1 MKKKHKSVNWKKRF
15 VILAVVNITV
25 LALFAMF
32 VYSPIP
38 KTELEESSNQYKNE
52 NSSEF
57 IVRTTKQNV
66 NNLVNAYIDKLLVNS
81 DHIYT
86 INLEEDV
93 QLFGELPIF
102 STSVPV
108 LIHFDPIVQ
117 DNGDLVL
124 EQKSISVGN
133 LKLPNKKIMQYLK
146 KYLPVPEWVV
156 IQPDKESVYVN
167 VSEMDIKSNFEVGVE
182 QFDLE
187 NNVIAFRIKVPYET
201 LGIDVMESLQ
211 ENDPDNEG
219 NISESN

>member
-1 MKKKHKSVNWKKRF
+1 MKKKHEPANWKKRF
-15 VILAVVNITV
+15 IILITINIV
-25 LALFAMF
+25 LIVLFAMF

-38 KTELEESSNQYKNE
+38 KTELEESSQEYKSE

-66 NNLVNAYIDKLLVNS
+66 NNLVNAYIDKLLANS
-81 DHIYT
+81 KHDYT

-93 QLFGELPIF
+93 QLLGELPIF

-108 LIHFDPIVQ
+108 LIHFDPVVQ

-146 KYLPVPEWVV
+146 KYLPVPEWVI
-156 IQPDKESVYVN
+156 IQPDKESVYVK
-167 VSEMDIKSNFEVGVE
+167 VSEMNIKSNFEVGV
-182 QFDLE
+182 QRFDLDD
-187 NNVIAFRIKVPYET
+187 NVIAFRIKVPYET
-201 LGIDVMESLQ
+201 LGIDVMDELQ
-211 ENDPDNEG
+211 EKETEDN
-219 NISESN
+219 NQDSESD